1 MIEKSFEASAV
12 YARNFNEFRN
22 VHQFGQKWN
31 PENYA
36 NSEHP
41 DLELF
46 ASELTKFRE
55 WSLNLEKIQ
64 TSSTRGILFIDS
76 KSLKGSLLPIPS
88 RATSDLLS
96 LLASLASDRTVKLLE
111 MFRHS
116 IKQLASEPTSL
127 EEFVDFVEFLLPLPA
142 KTTQCA
148 QVIQLIDDIYLL
160 LDEYDATVSPSDLEK
175 HSLIH
180 TVSVMLTFI
189 IYLF

>member
-1 MIEKSFEASAV
+1 M
-12 YARNFNEFRN
+12 
-22 VHQFGQKWN
+22 HQFGRQWN
-31 PENYA
+31 PDHYNQAE
-36 NSEHP
+36 P

-46 ASELTKFRE
+46 GAELTKFRE
-55 WSLNLEKIQ
+55 WSVSLEKIQ

-76 KSLKGSLLPIPS
+76 KAMKNSLIPIPT
-88 RATSDLLS
+88 RATSDLLA
-96 LLASLASDRTVKLLE
+96 LLASLASERTVKWLE

-116 IKQLASEPTSL
+116 IKLLASEPTSL

-160 LDEYDATVSPSDLEK
+160 LDEYDASVSPSDLEK

-180 TVSVMLTFI
+180 TVFCTFFCNLVFPFSPSLTI
-189 IYLF
+189 ARYLEDSKKV